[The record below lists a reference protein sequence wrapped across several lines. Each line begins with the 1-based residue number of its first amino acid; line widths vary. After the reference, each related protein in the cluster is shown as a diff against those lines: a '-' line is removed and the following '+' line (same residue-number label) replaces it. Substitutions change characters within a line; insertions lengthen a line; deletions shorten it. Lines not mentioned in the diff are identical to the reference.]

1 MPDTVLI
8 EKTAPTKQCADQL
21 SLQLTDFDK
30 SIVPNAMSLLFVKPH
45 EPVFINIEQHG
56 LTVEGLY
63 TTEPV
68 SLQRGGTQRYYQRP
82 RLKPSIKDAF
92 IVIKES
98 ILKLLLVA
106 GYSPLSLGGAIN
118 RNIKTSLRY

>member
-1 MPDTVLI
+1 MGRHISADETSDKSVEDDARLLNELSNATAVATVNSPAGTPDTALI
-8 EKTAPTKQCADQL
+8 EKTAPTKQSADQL

-63 TTEPV
+63 TIESG
-68 SLQRGGTQRYYQRP
+68 SLQRGGTQRYY
-82 RLKPSIKDAF
+82 
-92 IVIKES
+92 
-98 ILKLLLVA
+98 
-106 GYSPLSLGGAIN
+106 
-118 RNIKTSLRY
+118 